1 MNTGII
7 GVYAILGFII
17 FSIVCFVV
25 GILYDQHRMRKWE
38 KSDFSK

>member
-25 GILYDQHRMRKWE
+25 GILLTILSH
-38 KSDFSK
+38 